1 MYLCKV
7 SKGEVL
13 ADAVSGVGTATP
25 NLCSPVLTHAV
36 VLTSARVGVGL
47 VIMLSS
53 MLVAT
58 ITGLPRRRHPCT
70 MRDCQNGT
78 CAALAGCQG
87 LMWHDAGSAVDEG

>member
-1 MYLCKV
+1 MSQHLFNA
-7 SKGEVL
+7 L
-13 ADAVSGVGTATP
+13 TP
-25 NLCSPVLTHAV
+25 SWC

-78 CAALAGCQG
+78 CEARHTMTQ
-87 LMWHDAGSAVDEG
+87 HKAVQRAMDWLRLKR